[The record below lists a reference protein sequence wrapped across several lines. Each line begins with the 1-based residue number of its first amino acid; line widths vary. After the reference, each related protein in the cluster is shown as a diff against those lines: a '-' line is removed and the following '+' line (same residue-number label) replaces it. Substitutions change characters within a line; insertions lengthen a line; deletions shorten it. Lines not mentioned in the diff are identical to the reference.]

1 MAFRDSLD
9 RFEQFA
15 TDVIL
20 ERRFGKRAL
29 FLRWF
34 LYGLSWVFRFAV
46 QTRLWLYRKRIRKG
60 RQLGVMVLSVG
71 NLTVGGTGKT
81 PVVEKLARE
90 LTDGGRKVAILSRG
104 YKSVKLPFHRRFRR
118 RFFGKFKPRVVHDGR
133 RLLLDSAWAG
143 DEPFMLARSLGN
155 VLVLVDRDRAR
166 TGRHAIRDFNA
177 DLLLLDDGMQYK
189 DIEHRIDICLV
200 DRGAPFGNEFL
211 LPRGTLREPPGN
223 IRRAQYILITK
234 SVAGENEE
242 LIQRI
247 QSYNPTAEI
256 IECAH
261 KPQYLQNL
269 YDTDDRRPLDFLKGR
284 YISALSGIARPES
297 FEGSLKKL
305 GAKMEF
311 AERFADHHRYHDD
324 ELRNIVERSMKRD
337 LDCIV
342 TTEKDAVRFPSKIA
356 GIEKLEV
363 PIYYLRI
370 EVEIIR
376 GQESWDRLINRLTK
390 KRDVMVPER
399 FVV

>member
-1 MAFRDSLD
+1 
-9 RFEQFA
+9 
-15 TDVIL
+15 
-20 ERRFGKRAL
+20 
-29 FLRWF
+29 
-34 LYGLSWVFRFAV
+34 
-46 QTRLWLYRKRIRKG
+46 
-60 RQLGVMVLSVG
+60 
-71 NLTVGGTGKT
+71 
-81 PVVEKLARE
+81 
-90 LTDGGRKVAILSRG
+90 
-104 YKSVKLPFHRRFRR
+104 
-118 RFFGKFKPRVVHDGR
+118 
-133 RLLLDSAWAG
+133 
-143 DEPFMLARSLGN
+143 
-155 VLVLVDRDRAR
+155 VDRDRAR
-166 TGRHAIRDFNA
+166 TGRHAIREYNA
-177 DLLLLDDGMQYK
+177 DLLLLDDGMQYQ

-223 IRRAQYILITK
+223 IRRAQYVLITK

-269 YDTDDRRPLDFLKGR
+269 YDPADRRPLDFLKGR
-284 YISALSGIARPES
+284 YIGVLSGIARPES
-297 FEGSLKKL
+297 FEGSLTKL
-305 GAKMEF
+305 GANSVIT
-311 AERFADHHRYHDD
+311 ARFADHHRFNDE
-324 ELRNIVERSMKRD
+324 ELRDFVTRAVNRD

-342 TTEKDAVRFPSKIA
+342 TTEKDAVRFPAKIA

-376 GQESWDRLINRLTK
+376 GQESWDRLIGRLTK
-390 KRDVMVPER
+390 KRDVMAPER